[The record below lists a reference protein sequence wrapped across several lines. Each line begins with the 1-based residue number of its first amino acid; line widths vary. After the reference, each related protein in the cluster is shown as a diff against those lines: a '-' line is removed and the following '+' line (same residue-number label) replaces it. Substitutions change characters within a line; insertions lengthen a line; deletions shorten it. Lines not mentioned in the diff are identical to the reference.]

1 MAVIVIIAVLSIA
14 GIFSI
19 GRCSRN
25 NDTKTEIIVEVDT
38 LYIRDTICI
47 EKPNPKLIKV
57 IDTLLVEV
65 TDTVRIKDTV
75 YLNIPIEQKY
85 YRSKDYE
92 AWVSGYR
99 PALDSLNL
107 FTNTVQLINTTS
119 ISQTQKR
126 KHWGIGIQAGY
137 GFTLHQ
143 NQLRPAP
150 YVGIGLSYNIIIF

>member
-1 MAVIVIIAVLSIA
+1 M
-14 GIFSI
+14 
-19 GRCSRN
+19 
-25 NDTKTEIIVEVDT
+25 DT

-47 EKPNPKLIKV
+47 EKPIPKLIRV

-107 FTNTVQLINTTS
+107 FTNT
-119 ISQTQKR
+119 
-126 KHWGIGIQAGY
+126 GFY
-137 GFTLHQ
+137 G
-143 NQLRPAP
+143 
-150 YVGIGLSYNIIIF
+150 